1 MESNSLDPRQKA
13 LQINL
18 DPKTYGSFAE
28 IGAGQE
34 VAALFFKAGAASG
47 TIAKTISAYDMT
59 FSDAIYGPEESGR
72 YVCESRLMKMLN
84 REFTLIEKRL
94 KGVRPADTLFF
105 AFADTVVGL
114 NYKKTNK
121 GHGWMGMRF
130 QLTPDSEPNDVIIH
144 VNMLD
149 NDTLLQQTAVGI
161 IGVNLVYACF
171 YYHNNPEK
179 MITSLVDSLGIDRI
193 EVDMMR
199 LSGPDFKNVD
209 SRLIS
214 LLLVKNKLTHAAL
227 FGPKG
232 DVLQPSEVFYK
243 KNILVLRGRFRPV
256 THVNMDMLS
265 TGFEEFKNDKDV
277 APDKII
283 EVCELTLASLRAEG
297 QINEKDFLD
306 RAEILCSLG
315 QTVLISDYPEYF
327 RLVSYLSG
335 FTKAKIGI
343 IIGVLGLSDIFNEKY
358 YMDLKG
364 GILESFATLFSR
376 NVKMYA
382 YPAKDLSTGELKTCK
397 NFQLPTNLVDLYE
410 YLLVNDKIEDIKN
423 VQLDYL
429 NIISDK
435 VLDMIKKGEPGWE
448 SMVPEI
454 VASSVKE
461 KKLFSYNSPQPA

>member
-1 MESNSLDPRQKA
+1 
-13 LQINL
+13 
-18 DPKTYGSFAE
+18 
-28 IGAGQE
+28 
-34 VAALFFKAGAASG
+34 
-47 TIAKTISAYDMT
+47 
-59 FSDAIYGPEESGR
+59 
-72 YVCESRLMKMLN
+72 
-84 REFTLIEKRL
+84 
-94 KGVRPADTLFF
+94 
-105 AFADTVVGL
+105 
-114 NYKKTNK
+114 
-121 GHGWMGMRF
+121 
-130 QLTPDSEPNDVIIH
+130 
-144 VNMLD
+144 
-149 NDTLLQQTAVGI
+149 
-161 IGVNLVYACF
+161 
-171 YYHNNPEK
+171 
-179 MITSLVDSLGIDRI
+179 
-193 EVDMMR
+193 
-199 LSGPDFKNVD
+199 
-209 SRLIS
+209 
-214 LLLVKNKLTHAAL
+214 L